1 MVAAAP
7 RISRVID
14 DFEESETAWAVCIDP
29 ECPDSSSMDVA
40 LTADHA
46 THGEGALQS
55 DFGKNDKLKAI
66 FYLERPMDISGGRTV
81 SFDIF
86 HAGTIDGLGFALTT
100 GLDSVWHE
108 SDTVPVEQGH
118 TVTLAFDLTAG
129 NYKTAATNWE
139 FRSAIA
145 DLDGVVR
152 LSIVLYPRETGSVVV
167 DNIRLNDG

>member
-1 MVAAAP
+1 
-7 RISRVID
+7 
-14 DFEESETAWAVCIDP
+14 
-29 ECPDSSSMDVA
+29 
-40 LTADHA
+40 
-46 THGEGALQS
+46 
-55 DFGKNDKLKAI
+55 
-66 FYLERPMDISGGRTV
+66 
-81 SFDIF
+81 
-86 HAGTIDGLGFALTT
+86 LGFALTT
-100 GLDSVWHE
+100 GLYSVWHE